1 MPDDTKYEYRLDRAS
16 LLRAPV
22 GATWDHE
29 IYRPA
34 KDTWDEYDWSG
45 ASESWMMA
53 NEVPPD
59 KVDALMAS
67 LQELEASHK
76 K

>member
-34 KDTWDEYDWSG
+34 KDTPLAYG
-45 ASESWMMA
+45 NQHTA
-53 NEVPPD
+53 V
-59 KVDALMAS
+59 
-67 LQELEASHK
+67 
-76 K
+76 